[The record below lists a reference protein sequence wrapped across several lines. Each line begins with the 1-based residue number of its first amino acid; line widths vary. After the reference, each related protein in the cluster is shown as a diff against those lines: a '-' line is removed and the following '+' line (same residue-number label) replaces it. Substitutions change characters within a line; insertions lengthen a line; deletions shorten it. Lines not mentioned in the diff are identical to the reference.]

1 MSTAGNLN
9 LQVTNLAGQ
18 VVFTQVVANTIGANS
33 INLDL
38 STLSEGQYI
47 VNLSNDDN
55 FKAVTKVQI
64 KK

>member
-38 STLSEGQYI
+38 SILSEGQYI